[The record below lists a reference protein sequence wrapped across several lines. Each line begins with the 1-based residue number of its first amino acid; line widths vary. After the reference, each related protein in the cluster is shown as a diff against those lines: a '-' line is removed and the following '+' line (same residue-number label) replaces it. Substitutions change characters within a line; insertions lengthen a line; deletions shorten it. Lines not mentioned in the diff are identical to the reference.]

1 MLDYTF
7 PDSGIFNEYWIQF
20 DGNRG
25 IHPANANA
33 GHGWQKPS
41 YFKKVVADAYDAWAS
56 GRGKTYP
63 SSHGSHGCVNTM
75 IKDTA
80 IIYDLVNVGDN
91 VLVIEQNDLIRNKLI
106 SSNNIEQEKLLIK
119 ML

>member
-1 MLDYTF
+1 
-7 PDSGIFNEYWIQF
+7 
-20 DGNRG
+20 
-25 IHPANANA
+25 
-33 GHGWQKPS
+33 
-41 YFKKVVADAYDAWAS
+41 
-56 GRGKTYP
+56 
-63 SSHGSHGCVNTM
+63 M
-75 IKDTA
+75 IEDTA